1 MQYDADVVDLDHP
14 EVLDED
20 HARESVTVCSCGER
34 RSTVRHLYVSRCA
47 GMALARLKAAHQ
59 AEYAQYLAELKQE
72 ALVEFD
78 VKWRGH
84 LAGDH
89 RP

>member
-1 MQYDADVVDLDHP
+1 MVYDADVVDLDHP
-14 EVLDED
+14 KVFDED
-20 HARESVTVCSCGER
+20 PAPELVTECSCGAR
-34 RSTVRHLYVSRCA
+34 RSTVRYLLVSRCA
-47 GMALARLKAAHQ
+47 TKALARLKAAHPD
-59 AEYAQYLAELKQE
+59 EYAQYLAELKQE
-72 ALVEFD
+72 ALAEFD